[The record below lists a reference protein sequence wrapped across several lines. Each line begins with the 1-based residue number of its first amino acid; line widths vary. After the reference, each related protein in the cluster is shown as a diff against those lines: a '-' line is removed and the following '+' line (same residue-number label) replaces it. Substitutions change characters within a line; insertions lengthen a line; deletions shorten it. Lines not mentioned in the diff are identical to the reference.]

1 MMYRI
6 IGIAYAI
13 KSHLTYNY
21 VGINFTIE
29 KFNNIIECTLNACM
43 YNVVRRFLSF
53 FLNYIQ

>member
-1 MMYRI
+1 MYRI

-29 KFNNIIECTLNACM
+29 KFNNIIECMLNACM